1 METKKSALPA
11 AAFFLLAFACTLY
24 PLTEWQFPLFGAAV
38 VLTFVWSFFL
48 LTRDFANG
56 WALPKSPVLIFTGL
70 FWALAFASVFWS
82 EIKPASIVG
91 LCLFSLFPLAFFT
104 GVLRGSDPF
113 FWIVAIALGVL
124 FAVLSLWAII
134 QFFFLNAYF
143 MGQAR
148 HPLSD
153 PSSLGALFSLGLFC
167 ALGWLLAAPAGPTRI
182 MAAGLCTLLLCGI
195 ISTVS
200 RGSALALLPAFLLL
214 CAMLWPQ
221 VKARAVILAVIFAL
235 TAGYYALTLTGA
247 EKRFDLG
254 GRIEKG
260 LEAPKPDAGG
270 QRMYLWES
278 TMAMIGDRPLLGTGI
293 GTYSQYYPEYRS
305 YEVRDANYMAHSDP
319 LQFWAELGL
328 FGPLLFY
335 AAGIAIALRMM
346 RAIKAAPQPKDRI
359 LLCSLF
365 CGFAAMTLHAHVNFN
380 FYTPCLLLLSGLMLS
395 LWFRVSGRVLGETAQ
410 TCTMNTVPAGVGKA
424 LVALPFVMIGWIL
437 LSIVAGEY
445 YAGRARDN
453 LFAGEMMCLTPAQ
466 ERSKDCFQENINRA
480 SRVSMDMNVR
490 AYLFAVN
497 VPMTILQHKAG
508 KFANDAEVKALYEQV
523 AGYMHRVLALNP
535 RSGTAHYYLGR
546 VQELVPPGVVPAG
559 APDGEAE
566 YKTALRLDPMHLGAR
581 LALAA
586 LYKKEGRPLSEQLS
600 VLEPA
605 ARFYFTTPEAG
616 EYYAALSK
624 LYLEMRNYGKVQETM
639 QLAQEFKARSDFSK
653 ARQEA
658 SLPQAVTGGSGALPP
673 LP

>member
-1 METKKSALPA
+1 MNTIKSAIPA
-11 AAFFLLAFACTLY
+11 AALFLFAFVCTLY
-24 PLTEWQFPLFGAAV
+24 PLADLQFPLFGAAV
-38 VLTFVWSFFL
+38 LLTFVWSFFL
-48 LTRDFANG
+48 LTRDFAGG
-56 WALPKSPVLIFTGL
+56 WALPKSPVLICIGL

-104 GVLRGSDPF
+104 GVLRGSETF
-113 FWIVAIALGVL
+113 YRVVAIALGVL
-124 FAVLSLWAII
+124 FAMMSLWAII

-167 ALGWLLAAPAGPTRI
+167 ALGWLLSAPAGRVRI
-182 MAAGLCTLLLCGI
+182 IAGVLCTLLLCGI

-200 RGSALALLPAFLLL
+200 RGPALALLPGFILL

-221 VKARAVILAVIFAL
+221 VKARAAILAVIFSL

-254 GRIEKG
+254 GRIEQG

-270 QRMYLWES
+270 QRMNLWES
-278 TMAMIGDRPLLGTGI
+278 TIAMIKDRPWLGTGI

-319 LQFWAELGL
+319 LQFWAELGIL
-328 FGPLLFY
+328 GPLLFY
-335 AAGIAIALRMM
+335 AIGIAVAVRMM
-346 RAIKAAPQPKDRI
+346 RTIKAGPQPVDRVI
-359 LLCSLF
+359 LCSLF
-365 CGFAAMTLHAHVNFN
+365 CGLIAMALHAHVNFN

-395 LWFRVSGRVLGETAQ
+395 LWFRVSGRILGEHAQ
-410 TCTMNTVPAGVGKA
+410 PCTMNTVPVGIGKA
-424 LVALPFVMIGWIL
+424 LVAMPFVMIGWIL
-437 LSIVAGEY
+437 LSIIAGEHF
-445 YAGRARDN
+445 AGRARDN
-453 LFAGEMMCLTPAQ
+453 LFAGDMMCLTPAQ

-508 KFANDAEVKALYEQV
+508 KFTNDAEVKGLYEQV
-523 AGYMHRVLALNP
+523 AGYMHRALELNP
-535 RSGTAHYYLGR
+535 RSATAHYYLGR
-546 VQELVPPGVVPAG
+546 VQELVPAGVVPAE
-559 APDGEAE
+559 APDGAAE
-566 YKTALRLDPMHLGAR
+566 YKMALRLDPMHLGAR
-581 LALAA
+581 MALAD

-616 EYYAALSK
+616 DYYAALSK
-624 LYLEMRNYGKVQETM
+624 LYLEMKNYGKVQETM
-639 QLAQEFKARSDFSK
+639 RLSQEFKARSDFSK
-653 ARQEA
+653 ARQET
-658 SLPQAVTGGSGALPP
+658 SLPQAITGGSGALPP